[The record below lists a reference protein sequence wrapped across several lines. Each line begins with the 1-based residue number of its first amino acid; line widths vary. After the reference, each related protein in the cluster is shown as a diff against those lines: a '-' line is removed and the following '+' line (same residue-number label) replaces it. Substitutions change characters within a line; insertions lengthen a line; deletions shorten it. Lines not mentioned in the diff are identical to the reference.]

1 MPVGATSWSEEE
13 ARSKLAALER
23 SGLPLTVWCERE
35 GVSPQRV
42 YYWRDRIRQVPSAL
56 PRLVEVAV
64 QARQVQP
71 VSGSIELVWP
81 SGHVVRVP
89 VGLGLAEVLRAAG
102 LGPC

>member
-1 MPVGATSWSEEE
+1 MGASSWTEEE
-13 ARSKLAALER
+13 ARRKLAAFER
-23 SGLPLTVWCERE
+23 SGLPLTAWCAQE

-42 YYWRDRIRQVPSAL
+42 YYWRERLRALPPTAL

-64 QARQVQP
+64 QPRSVPAP
-71 VSGSIELVWP
+71 SGMIELVWP

-89 VGLGLAEVLRAAG
+89 AAMGLAEVLRAAG